1 MVMALLATIAPAF
14 TPAFRPF
21 VALIFRNLAWPIGS
35 TGAQIRFAP
44 HRQFETGLWTKANQV
59 NIEAKG
65 CHDGQSALHSRRDC
79 GGFTLIELLT
89 VVAIVAILAASTSGA
104 FQRFI
109 VGARITEGTS
119 NFRSALE
126 LARSEAATRGVRVG
140 VCRSTNA
147 NDAGATCNLAGND
160 WSAGWIVYAK
170 TGANAADT
178 FEAGDLVLRR
188 QAPLASAGT
197 TSRLMIWA
205 PAATAVVY
213 NWNGMRVAGPVGN
226 FAFDF
231 GKVSEALPDPLVSD
245 LARCMAINIA
255 GRIDLTKPVSGKCS

>member
-1 MVMALLATIAPAF
+1 
-14 TPAFRPF
+14 
-21 VALIFRNLAWPIGS
+21 
-35 TGAQIRFAP
+35 
-44 HRQFETGLWTKANQV
+44 V
-59 NIEAKG
+59 NIGADG
-65 CHDGQSALHSRRDC
+65 CHDGEGALQSRPDC

-109 VGARITEGTS
+109 VGARITEGVST
-119 NFRSALE
+119 FRSALE
-126 LARSEAATRGVRVG
+126 LARSEASTRGVRVG
-140 VCRSTNA
+140 VCRSPTA
-147 NDAGATCNLAGND
+147 NDAGATCSQAAFGNFAAND

-197 TSRLMIWA
+197 GSRLMIWA
-205 PAATAVVY
+205 PAAGAVVY
-213 NWNGMRVAGPVGN
+213 NWNGMRVAGPFGM

-231 GKVSEALPDPLVSD
+231 GTVSDSLPNTLVSD
-245 LARCMAINIA
+245 LSRCMAINIA